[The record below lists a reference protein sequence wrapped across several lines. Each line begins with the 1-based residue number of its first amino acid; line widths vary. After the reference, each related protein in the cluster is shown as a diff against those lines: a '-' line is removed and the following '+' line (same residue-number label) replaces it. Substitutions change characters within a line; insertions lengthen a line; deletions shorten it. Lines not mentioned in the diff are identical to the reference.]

1 MGRSRETTNYFNIGR
16 FDMARLDSTFSPAA
30 FRIRNLISQKRRG
43 EVVTK
48 AADYLRAGFKDEK
61 FLSLVADLLDPKTA
75 PHLYPKKKEHDWYG
89 IGRRF
94 EELHEPPFDSDYDN
108 RKKKIGVLTEEY
120 KCESRTIESAL
131 AIYKKACSD
140 YDAANRGEL

>member
-1 MGRSRETTNYFNIGR
+1 
-16 FDMARLDSTFSPAA
+16 MARLDPPFSPAA
-30 FRIRNLISQKRRG
+30 SEIRNLISQKRRG

-48 AADYLRAGFKDEK
+48 AADYLRAGCKDEE

-75 PHLYPKKKEHDWYG
+75 HRLYPKNKQHDWYG

-94 EELHEPPFDSDYDN
+94 EELHEPPFNSDYDN

-131 AIYKKACSD
+131 AVYKTACSD
-140 YDAANRGEL
+140 YDAVNRGEL